1 MGLLQIVGKSSGEET
16 LARWPMI
23 VGMKSVE
30 EDFGDVLK
38 FLNNIW
44 GSLSSSGEIYNFPIN
59 SWDG

>member
-1 MGLLQIVGKSSGEET
+1 MHIIGKSSGEET

-23 VGMKSVE
+23 VGMKFVKE
-30 EDFGDVLK
+30 AFGDVLS

-44 GSLSSSGEIYNFPIN
+44 GTLSRSGEIYNFPVN

>member
-16 LARWPMI
+16 LARWPTI

-30 EDFGDVLK
+30 EAFGDVLK
-38 FLNNIW
+38 LLNNIR
-44 GSLSSSGEIYNFPIN
+44 GRLSSTGEIYNYIVN